1 MTLEKA
7 RQLLATQA
15 GFGGG
20 YNRHGARLILA
31 EVQREHGPA
40 AADTLIREL
49 HLDEVFGLTPLTGST
64 SHSGKDGGQK

>member
-31 EVQREHGPA
+31 EVQREHGQEA
-40 AADTLIREL
+40 VDALIREL
-49 HLDEVFGLTPLTGST
+49 QLESVFGITPASR
-64 SHSGKDGGQK
+64 KAQ